1 MLELGINGYTRQ
13 EVIDQLHGKKGS
25 RGLVKIRYDLLN
37 RQDVK
42 LGELAVQSG
51 RVSMNSLAEI
61 KRTASFELTEQE
73 AQDVDWLN
81 DRIRPVFC
89 LKMPDGGIAE
99 WPLGVF
105 ILSSPTRKDEN
116 KQVKRSIE
124 AYDSSL
130 ILKEDKFT
138 DRYIV
143 AAGTKY
149 TDVIIDILNSAG
161 IWKIN
166 ITDHP
171 GTLATDREFEIG
183 TTKLYAVNEL
193 LAAINYTSL
202 WVDENG
208 YFVAQPYVLPSSRD
222 PEYEYRT
229 DDLSIIHPD
238 SGVEELDLF
247 GVPNTWVRYV
257 SNPDRAVILRSEYIN
272 DLSTS
277 PTSTIN
283 RGRTIVDID
292 SVEDI
297 YDQTTL
303 DEYTLRI
310 AYNANQIYGKFE
322 FATALM
328 PHHSY
333 YNCLFIEYDG
343 LNIAQKYMESSWSMD
358 LHANGVMRHSCRRVI
373 QI

>member
-1 MLELGINGYTRQ
+1 MLDLAVNGYTKEQ
-13 EVIDQLHGKKGS
+13 VMDCLHARSGS
-25 RGLVKIRYDLLN
+25 RGKVTFRYELLSKE
-37 RQDVK
+37 DVK
-42 LGELAVQSG
+42 LGELQAQPG
-51 RVSMNSLAEI
+51 RVAMNSLAEI
-61 KRTASFELTEQE
+61 KRTAVFNITEQE
-73 AQDVDWLN
+73 GQDIDWLS

-89 LKMPDGGIAE
+89 LTMPDGGIAE

-116 KQVKRSIE
+116 RKVKRSIE

-138 DRYIV
+138 DRYLI

-149 TDVIIDILNSAG
+149 TTAIIDILNNAG

-166 ITDHP
+166 IIDHP

-183 TTKLYAVNEL
+183 TTKLFAVNEL

-208 YFVAQPYVLPSSRD
+208 YFVAKPYVLPSDRD

-229 DDLSIIHPD
+229 NDLSIIHP
-238 SGVEELDLF
+238 GGTEELDLF
-247 GVPNTWVRYV
+247 AVPNVWVRYV
-257 SNPDRAVILRSEYIN
+257 SNPDRAVILRSEYVN

-277 PTSTIN
+277 TTSTIN

-292 SVEDI
+292 GIEDI

-303 DEYTLRI
+303 DGYVKRI

-333 YNCLFIEYDG
+333 YNCIFVEYNQ
-343 LNIAQKYMESSWSMD
+343 LSIAHKYMESSWSMD
-358 LHANGVMRHSCRRVI
+358 LHANGVMRHSCRRVM

>member
-1 MLELGINGYTRQ
+1 MVNLAVSGYTKKQ
-13 EVIDQLHGKKGS
+13 VTDQLHGRSGS
-25 RGLVKIRYDLLN
+25 RGIVKFRYELLSKE
-37 RQDVK
+37 DVK
-42 LGELAVQSG
+42 LGELKAQPG
-51 RVSMNSLAEI
+51 RVALNSLAEI
-61 KRTASFELTEQE
+61 KRTAVFQITEQE
-73 AQDVDWLN
+73 AQDINWLS

-89 LKMPDGGIAE
+89 LQMPDGGWAE

-105 ILSSPTRKDEN
+105 LLSSPTRKDVN
-116 KQVKRSIE
+116 KKIKREIE

-130 ILKEDKFT
+130 ILKEDKFI
-138 DRYIV
+138 DRYFI

-149 TDVIIDILNSAG
+149 TVAINEILNAAG

-166 ITDHP
+166 IIDHP
-171 GTLATDREFEIG
+171 GTLAADREFEIG
-183 TTKLYAVNEL
+183 TEKLFAVNEL

-208 YFVAQPYVLPSSRD
+208 YFMAQPYVLPSNRD

-229 DDLSIIHPD
+229 DDLSIIHL
-238 SGVEELDLF
+238 GAEEELDLF
-247 GVPNTWVRYV
+247 AAPNKFVRYV
-257 SNPDRAVILRSEYIN
+257 SNPDRAVILRSEYTN

-292 SVEDI
+292 HVDDI
-297 YDQTTL
+297 FDQATL
-303 DEYTLRI
+303 DDYTKRL
-310 AYNANQIYGKFE
+310 AYNASQVYGKFE
-322 FATALM
+322 FSTALM

-333 YNCLFIEYDG
+333 YNCLFVEHSDFG
-343 LNIAQKYMESSWSMD
+343 IAHKYMESSWSMN
-358 LHANGVMRHSCRRVI
+358 LQAGGTMTHSCRRII